1 MRISPKRN
9 ALAQFDREQYA
20 DWLWRGLRAFYS
32 RKPAERIG
40 AFDHVG
46 LIIAQQDSVCE
57 GLTRVYEEYVPES
70 RKLSFRRAIGDVL
83 REQTNNQDAPIEA
96 FQDLIYLIMRI
107 RASESLGSLLPAVG
121 NGLVG
126 RRQPEIFYETL
137 AALRL
142 LAPSA
147 QAFEVARG
155 LVVSAN
161 FDDGYLFEATKVL
174 VECEPSSVSA
184 IVLEF
189 EPRLSE
195 LRQACLELG
204 GDEWIA
210 FCEGANDW
218 AEYLLT
224 LGPGSWLSQ
233 LCQKADQMT
242 DPVWIL
248 ELFCENYHSSSGSE
262 YWLLRET
269 TRRLVFGGV
278 RDWAYNP
285 NDKVNALRIHTEDG
299 GPRTV
304 PLAPLIQGQL
314 AHLVPES
321 AICA

>member
-1 MRISPKRN
+1 MSMPSKKN

-20 DWLWRGLRAFYS
+20 DWLWRGLRAFYNAQSAS
-32 RKPAERIG
+32 RVR

-57 GLTRVYEEYVPES
+57 GLAHVYEEYVPES
-70 RKLSFRRAIGDVL
+70 RKLLFRRAIGDVL
-83 REQTNNQDAPIEA
+83 REQANNQDAPITA
-96 FQDLIYLIMRI
+96 FQDLIYLLVRI
-107 RASESLGSLLPAVG
+107 RANESLGALLSAVG

-126 RRQPEIFYETL
+126 KRHPAIFYETL
-137 AALRL
+137 AVLRS

-147 QAFEVARG
+147 HAFETARG

-174 VECEPSSVSA
+174 VECEPPSVSG

-189 EPRLSE
+189 EPRLSK

-218 AEYLLT
+218 AEHLLT
-224 LGPGSWLSQ
+224 LGPGSWLSG

-242 DPVWIL
+242 DPIWIF
-248 ELFCENYHSSSGSE
+248 ELFRENVHSSAGSE
-262 YWLLRET
+262 YWLLRQT
-269 TRRLVFGGV
+269 LRRLVSEDV
-278 RDWAYNP
+278 RHWAYDP
-285 NDKVNALRIHTEDG
+285 NDKVNELRVDTEDET
-299 GPRTV
+299 PV
-304 PLAPLIQGQL
+304 PVRLAPLFRDQL
-314 AHLVPES
+314 VRLIPEFPS
-321 AICA
+321 YA